1 MKTYVAGFMVVA
13 GVTALSVVSAQQVQ
27 EPKGGYT
34 IGLRRYS
41 NLGEGRSASRAEAAG
56 RQTRSVGTVGPR
68 RCQQRLRGRL
78 GHEARRAGDV

>member
-13 GVTALSVVSAQQVQ
+13 GVTTLSVVSAQQVQ
-27 EPKGGYT
+27 EPKGV
-34 IGLRRYS
+34 GLRRYS

-78 GHEARRAGDV
+78 GHEAWRAGDV